1 MHASQPH
8 PKSTILIVDDAPE
21 NLHLLRAILEKEY
34 RIKAAIDGAKA
45 IELACNPQDPPDL
58 ILLDVMMP
66 GIHGYDVCRA
76 LKTNPIARKIPVIF
90 VTALND
96 ISDESQAFDVGAVDF
111 ITKPVSAPVVR
122 ARVAT
127 HLELYH
133 QKRTLE
139 SMVQA
144 RTEELSHTQDVTII
158 GFATLA
164 EFRDQE
170 TGAHILRTKEYV
182 RILAQQLAQ
191 QPQWQA
197 LLTPQYINL
206 LYKSAP
212 LHDIGK
218 IAIPDQILL
227 KPGKLTPEEFEI
239 MKKHTLYGRDAIA
252 RAEQALGN
260 VQNSFLSLAKEIAY
274 THHEKWDGSGYPQ
287 GLHGEQIPLSGRIM
301 AIADVYDALISKRV
315 YKPAFAVTEAE
326 QIIENERGKHFD
338 PALVDAFLASR
349 QHFWQIALNINDGK

>member
-1 MHASQPH
+1 MPPP
-8 PKSTILIVDDAPE
+8 PKPTLLIVDDAPE

-45 IELACNPQDPPDL
+45 IELACNPEDPPDL

-66 GIHGYDVCRA
+66 GMHGYDVCRA
-76 LKTNPIARKIPVIF
+76 LKANETAKKIPVIF

-96 ISDESQAFDVGAVDF
+96 IADESQAFDVGAVDF

-127 HLELYH
+127 HLALYH
-133 QKRTLE
+133 QQRILE
-139 SMVQA
+139 QMVQQ

-158 GFATLA
+158 GFATLV

-182 RILAQQLAQ
+182 RILAQHLAQ
-191 QPQWQA
+191 QPPYKS
-197 LLTPQYINL
+197 LLTPEYINL

-227 KPGKLTPEEFEI
+227 KPGKLTHEEF
-239 MKKHTLYGRDAIA
+239 D
-252 RAEQALGN
+252 
-260 VQNSFLSLAKEIAY
+260 SL
-274 THHEKWDGSGYPQ
+274 PQ
-287 GLHGEQIPLSGRIM
+287 
-301 AIADVYDALISKRV
+301 
-315 YKPAFAVTEAE
+315 
-326 QIIENERGKHFD
+326 
-338 PALVDAFLASR
+338 
-349 QHFWQIALNINDGK
+349 